1 MKFGLEIFDIEPMS
15 YPEVSL
21 VEKEITQL
29 TEIWNIKHEWDKQ
42 CGVWK
47 DIKFYDLDIEDM
59 LDVSMDF
66 ALKYKALDKE
76 VRDWHVFMFLKNDIE
91 KFTKTL
97 PLI

>member
-59 LDVSMDF
+59 LDVQWISPSNIR
-66 ALKYKALDKE
+66 LL
-76 VRDWHVFMFLKNDIE
+76 
-91 KFTKTL
+91 TKRLEIGTYSCSSKMTL
-97 PLI
+97 RNSPRPFH